1 MGVEFAREFNLYGIW
16 EFNLHGSSI
25 YTLLNSYLTFKLH
38 AQKIASCVNHVIS
51 RRGTNRIRLKYKP
64 NASYP
69 WV

>member
-1 MGVEFAREFNLYGIW
+1 MGVEFAREFNLYGVW

-25 YTLLNSYLTFKLH
+25 YTLLNSYLTFELH
-38 AQKIASCVNHVIS
+38 AQKIASCVNH
-51 RRGTNRIRLKYKP
+51 RGTNRIRSTYKP